1 MSFLLKQEAN
11 LALLFAAGL
20 SVVKQSPRPTMGS
33 CKLWITF
40 ERGKP
45 KCDPSC
51 GWGRGEMK
59 SHWMY
64 NSILFTFQLLPQL
77 LHRLKE
83 LIYNQKNL
91 KFHSLEKKK
100 IKKEKR
106 ENKTTKHFPPSA
118 SVCIDSRRGSLC
130 SHQFC
135 STV

>member
-11 LALLFAAGL
+11 LILLFAAGL
-20 SVVKQSPRPTMGS
+20 SVVKQSPRPIMGS

-45 KCDPSC
+45 KRDPSC

-64 NSILFTFQLLPQL
+64 NIVPFTFQLLLQL
-77 LHRLKE
+77 LHSLKE
-83 LIYNQKNL
+83 LIYNWKNF

-100 IKKEKR
+100 QQKKR
-106 ENKTTKHFPPSA
+106 ENKTTKHFPLSA
-118 SVCIDSRRGSLC
+118 SVCIDRRRGSLC
-130 SHQFC
+130 PHQFC
-135 STV
+135 STG